1 MRAMRSPRPS
11 GACRSL
17 SAWNAME
24 CENGLEKSEL
34 FCVSRGW
41 VGRRQGGAST
51 LFVSSEDF
59 LGAVGVD
66 MCRQKR
72 QLPSSRPH
80 WLRIGVVSS
89 EVAQRAQRVCT
100 HQHIRTNRG
109 LGEWRACRLRRGI
122 AARLTIRDHDVKV
135 EPSEGIQSRAARCLP
150 MHPQHS
156 FASSVAIARSADTQT
171 ASPSSCTHSS
181 RSRTKGCLCNPTNT
195 STSYLLREAS
205 EEGVVEP
212 CVLAWQ
218 PVPKRPV

>member
-1 MRAMRSPRPS
+1 
-11 GACRSL
+11 
-17 SAWNAME
+17 ME

-80 WLRIGVVSS
+80 WLRVGVVSS

-109 LGEWRACRLRRGI
+109 LGEWRACDFYKSDSGKGVGL
-122 AARLTIRDHDVKV
+122 AARLTIGYHDVKV
-135 EPSEGIQSRAARCLP
+135 EPSEGIQLAPLSC
-150 MHPQHS
+150 HS
-156 FASSVAIARSADTQT
+156 FGHGSEHLLEHRRARADVR
-171 ASPSSCTHSS
+171 S
-181 RSRTKGCLCNPTNT
+181 RS
-195 STSYLLREAS
+195 
-205 EEGVVEP
+205 
-212 CVLAWQ
+212 
-218 PVPKRPV
+218 